1 MREVLE
7 LVAHVDYRVGPVIE
21 AAVNEPLAVGMAIG
35 SASEMGLWNGT
46 EDGQTV
52 S

>member
-21 AAVNEPLAVGMAIG
+21 AAVNGLLAVGMAIG
-35 SASEMGLWNGT
+35 SASATDLWNGM
-46 EDGQTV
+46 EGGQTV